1 MAMGT
6 PSSILSDV
14 LRPRDG
20 DDVDEDPDDVDDDD
34 DDDNDD
40 NDDNDDKGDDIAGA
54 LVEAAVIWLAAELS
68 EVVWAAKVVDGCTW
82 WIVGRKDWPGRS
94 S

>member
-1 MAMGT
+1 M
-6 PSSILSDV
+6 

-34 DDDNDD
+34 DNDD
-40 NDDNDDKGDDIAGA
+40 NDDEGGDIAGA

-68 EVVWAAKVVDGCTW
+68 ESRGRLELVDCGKEGLAWA
-82 WIVGRKDWPGRS
+82 
-94 S
+94 